1 MQWKVGNQGMN
12 MEQYENMNLEEL
24 LNARIELRKKK
35 NVALQSTHSLTV
47 MQQFAMME
55 SELNHQII
63 LRQSVVKDD
72 DKPDDLD
79 DILNIG

>member
-1 MQWKVGNQGMN
+1 
-12 MEQYENMNLEEL
+12 MEQCENMNLEEL

-35 NVALQSTHSLTV
+35 NIALQSTHSLTV